1 MVIPVTDVWRQDDR
15 LVSVSRQVGGEMVQ
29 NHLGP
34 PNEWEEGIGIQTNA
48 RHLGRHQRVSFEQQ
62 CPVVGQ
68 L

>member
-1 MVIPVTDVWRQDDR
+1 M
-15 LVSVSRQVGGEMVQ
+15 VSVSRQVGGEIVQ

-34 PNEWEEGIGIQTNA
+34 PDEWEEGIGIQTNA
-48 RHLGRHQRVSFEQQ
+48 RHLGRHQRVSFEQR